1 MDYCPLMSYQK
12 QYVSE
17 AECLGEECALAAD
30 SNGECL
36 IKQALQNY
44 VNERTPRIIKDI
56 NDEVF

>member
-30 SNGECL
+30 GNGECL
-36 IKQALQNY
+36 IKQALQIFVDKNK
-44 VNERTPRIIKDI
+44 PKIIRDY

>member
-17 AECLGEECALAAD
+17 AECLGESCALAAD
-30 SNGECL
+30 GNGECL
-36 IKQALQNY
+36 IKQALQIFVDKNK
-44 VNERTPRIIKDI
+44 PKIIRDY

>member
-30 SNGECL
+30 GNGECL
-36 IKQALQNY
+36 IKQALQIFVDRNK
-44 VNERTPRIIKDI
+44 PKIIRDY

>member
-17 AECLGEECALAAD
+17 AECLGEGCALAAD
-30 SNGECL
+30 GNGECL
-36 IKQALQNY
+36 IKQALQIFVDKNKSK
-44 VNERTPRIIKDI
+44 IIKDF

>member
-1 MDYCPLMSYQK
+1 MSYQK

-30 SNGECL
+30 GNGECL
-36 IKQALQNY
+36 IKQALQIY

>member
-17 AECLGEECALAAD
+17 AECLGENCALAAD
-30 SNGECL
+30 GNGECL
-36 IKQALQNY
+36 IKQALQIFVDRNK
-44 VNERTPRIIKDI
+44 PKIIRDY

>member
-17 AECLGEECALAAD
+17 AECLGEGCALAAD
-30 SNGECL
+30 KNGECL
-36 IKQALQNY
+36 IKQAYKNQ
-44 VNERTPRIIKDI
+44 TPPKIITQK